1 MALCH
6 EKIRNQR
13 KDFHHKASR
22 KLADAYD
29 VIVTEDLNMKA
40 MSQGL
45 KLGKGVMD
53 NGYGMLLEML
63 GYKLEEQGKI
73 LLRIDRFFPSSKK
86 CSWCGRIKEKLS
98 LAERVYHCSCGMV
111 MDRDLNAAINI
122 REEGK
127 RMLAAS

>member
-1 MALCH
+1 
-6 EKIRNQR
+6 
-13 KDFHHKASR
+13 
-22 KLADAYD
+22 
-29 VIVTEDLNMKA
+29 

-73 LLRIDRFFPSSKK
+73 LIRIDRFFPSGKK
-86 CSWCGRIKEKLS
+86 CGRCGRAKEELPLS
-98 LAERVYHCSCGMV
+98 ERVYHCGCGMV
-111 MDRDLNAAINI
+111 MDRDLNAAMNI

-127 RMLAAS
+127 RILAAS